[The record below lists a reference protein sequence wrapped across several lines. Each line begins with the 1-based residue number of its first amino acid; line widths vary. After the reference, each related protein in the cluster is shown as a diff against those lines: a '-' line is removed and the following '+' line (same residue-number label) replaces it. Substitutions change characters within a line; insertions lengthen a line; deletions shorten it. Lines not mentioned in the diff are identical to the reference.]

1 MIVKSSHLAAV
12 AIGLMIG
19 GFAFGCMHSGEHA
32 QANSAPAA
40 AAPAPAA
47 PVAAAQVDAARL
59 VGADKDPGNWMIYG
73 RTYSEQRFSP
83 LDKINADNVK
93 NLGLTWYY
101 DLDTHR
107 GQEATP
113 IVVDGVMYITTAW
126 SLVKAFDAKSG
137 KLLWDFDPRVGKE
150 ILIHVC
156 CDAVNRGV
164 AVWKGKVYVG
174 TIDGR
179 LIALDAATGTPVW
192 SVQTTDRDK
201 PYTITSAP
209 RAFNDKIVI
218 GNSGS
223 EYGVRGYMSAYDAA
237 TGKLLWRTYTVPG
250 NPSKGFESP
259 AMEKAAATWSGKWWE
274 EGGGATAWGGIS
286 YDPDLDIMYFGTANG
301 VEWDQKHRSPKGGDN
316 LYISSIIALKGSTG
330 EYAWYYQVVPGDVW
344 DYDATQDVVLADLT
358 IDGKLRKVAMQAGKD
373 GYFYVLDRKT
383 GELISAN
390 NFVPVNW
397 SKGIDPKTGRPM
409 EIAAA
414 RYDKTGKPFT
424 ITPAPSGGHNW
435 QPMAFNPQTGLVYIP
450 AQEEG
455 FAFATDK
462 HFRETTVGN
471 NMAIDLAKVTAGKG
485 QAFKNALKGEKGF
498 LLAWDPVHQKE
509 VWRFQYAGPWDSG
522 IMTTAGNLVFQGNA
536 THEFAAYRADNGEKL
551 WSSPTQTAI
560 LAGSMTYEVEGEQYV
575 ATLVGWGGSY
585 AILGGGLAKISGPQR
600 NISRLL
606 VYKLGGAATLPPP
619 AAQEVKVLDP
629 PKQTASAATIA
640 EGKTLYGR
648 NCVMCHGV
656 DVVSGGINPDLRYS
670 QLLSDDGW
678 YDVVLGGKFKD
689 QGMVSFAKDL
699 NKQQAN
705 AIRAFVIQHAID
717 DKLEEAKQAKN

>member
-1 MIVKSSHLAAV
+1 MIAKSGRFAAV
-12 AIGLMIG
+12 GIILAIVGVG
-19 GFAFGCMHSGEHA
+19 AFACSHMST
-32 QANSAPAA
+32 QATPA
-40 AAPAPAA
+40 AAPAVAAATPAA
-47 PVAAAQVDAARL
+47 PAQVDAERL
-59 VGADKDPGNWMIYG
+59 VNADKDPGDWMSYG

-83 LDKINADNVK
+83 LDKINAENVK
-93 NLGLTWYY
+93 NLGLAWYY
-101 DLDTHR
+101 DLDTDR

-113 IVVDGVMYITTAW
+113 VVVDGVMYITTAW
-126 SLVKAFDAKSG
+126 SMVKAFDAKTG
-137 KLLWDFDPRVGKE
+137 KLLWAYDPKVGRE

-179 LIALDAATGTPVW
+179 LVALDAATGQPVW
-192 SVQTTDRDK
+192 SVQTTDRNL

-209 RAFNDKIVI
+209 RVFNDKVVI

-250 NPSKGFESP
+250 NPAKGFESD
-259 AMEKAAATWSGKWWE
+259 AMKLAAKTWTGEWWK
-274 EGGGATAWGGIS
+274 EGGGGSPWGGIS
-286 YDPDLDIMYFGTANG
+286 YDPELDLMYFGTANG
-301 VEWDQKHRSPKGGDN
+301 IEWDQKHRSPKGGDN
-316 LYISSIIALKGSTG
+316 LYLASIIALKASTG
-330 EYAWYYQVVPGDVW
+330 EYAWHYQVVPGDVW

-397 SKGIDPKTGRPM
+397 SKGIDLKTGRPI

-424 ITPAPSGGHNW
+424 AIPAPSGGHNW
-435 QPMAFNPQTGLVYIP
+435 QPMAFNPKTGLVYIP

-455 FAFATDK
+455 FAFESDK
-462 HFRETTVGN
+462 SFKPTTVGN
-471 NMAIDLAKVTAGKG
+471 NMAIDLAAVTAGKG
-485 QAFKNALKGEKGF
+485 EAFKKALKGEKGF

-509 VWRFQYAGPWDSG
+509 AWRYQYAGPWDSG

-536 THEFAAYRADNGEKL
+536 THDFAAYRADNGEKL
-551 WSSPTQTAI
+551 WSSPVQTAV
-560 LAGSMTYEVEGEQYV
+560 LAGSMTYEVDGEQYV

-585 AILGGGLAKISGPQR
+585 AILGGGLAQISGPQR

-606 VYKLGGAATLPPP
+606 VYKLGGTATLPPP
-619 AAQEVKVLDP
+619 AAEEVRVLDP
-629 PKQTASAATIA
+629 PKQTASAAIIA
-640 EGKTLYGR
+640 EGKKLYGR

-670 QLLSDDGW
+670 KLLNDDGW

-689 QGMVSFAKDL
+689 QGMVSFAKNI
-699 NKQQAN
+699 NKPQAA
-705 AIRAFVIQHAID
+705 AIRAFVIQKAID
-717 DKLEEAKQAKN
+717 SKLEESKQAKN

>member
-1 MIVKSSHLAAV
+1 MIAKSGRFAAV
-12 AIGLMIG
+12 GIILAIVGVG
-19 GFAFGCMHSGEHA
+19 AFACSHMST
-32 QANSAPAA
+32 QATPA
-40 AAPAPAA
+40 AAPAVAAATPAA
-47 PVAAAQVDAARL
+47 PAQVDAERL
-59 VGADKDPGNWMIYG
+59 VNADKDPGDWMSYG

-83 LDKINADNVK
+83 LDKINAENVK
-93 NLGLTWYY
+93 NLGLAWYY
-101 DLDTHR
+101 DLDTDR

-113 IVVDGVMYITTAW
+113 VVVDGVMYITTAW
-126 SLVKAFDAKSG
+126 SMVKAFDAKTG
-137 KLLWDFDPRVGKE
+137 KLLWAYDPKVGRE

-179 LIALDAATGTPVW
+179 LVALDAATGQPVW
-192 SVQTTDRDK
+192 SVQTTDRNL

-209 RAFNDKIVI
+209 RVFNDKVVI

-250 NPSKGFESP
+250 NPAKGFESD
-259 AMEKAAATWSGKWWE
+259 AMKLAAKTWTGEWWK
-274 EGGGATAWGGIS
+274 EGGGGSPWGGIS
-286 YDPDLDIMYFGTANG
+286 YDPELDLMYFGTANG
-301 VEWDQKHRSPKGGDN
+301 IEWDQKHRSPKGGDN
-316 LYISSIIALKGSTG
+316 LYLASIIALKASTG
-330 EYAWYYQVVPGDVW
+330 EYAWHYQVVPGDVW

-397 SKGIDPKTGRPM
+397 SKGIDLKTGRPI

-424 ITPAPSGGHNW
+424 AIPAPSGGHNW
-435 QPMAFNPQTGLVYIP
+435 QPMAFNPKTGLVYIP

-455 FAFATDK
+455 FAFESDK
-462 HFRETTVGN
+462 SFKPTTVGN
-471 NMAIDLAKVTAGKG
+471 NMAIDLAAVTAGKG
-485 QAFKNALKGEKGF
+485 EAFKKALKGEKGF

-509 VWRFQYAGPWDSG
+509 AWRYQYAGPWDSG

-536 THEFAAYRADNGEKL
+536 THDFAAYRADNGEKL
-551 WSSPTQTAI
+551 WSSPVQTAV
-560 LAGSMTYEVEGEQYV
+560 LAGSMTYEVDGEQYV

-585 AILGGGLAKISGPQR
+585 AILGGGLAQISGPQR

-606 VYKLGGAATLPPP
+606 VYKLGGTATLPPP
-619 AAQEVKVLDP
+619 AAEEVRVLDP
-629 PKQTASAATIA
+629 PKQTASAAIIA
-640 EGKTLYGR
+640 EGKKLYGR

-670 QLLSDDGW
+670 KLLNDDGW

-689 QGMVSFAKDL
+689 QGMVSFAKNI
-699 NKQQAN
+699 NKPQAA
-705 AIRAFVIQHAID
+705 AIRAFVIQKAID
-717 DKLEEAKQAKN
+717 SKLEESKLAKN